1 VGDTDGI
8 VGDALGAVRVE
19 VAPPQEGP
27 DSERRSEK
35 EPPRPPLDA
44 PRDDG
49 LYPRGPEGG
58 INAALSARVAVD
70 AVTGAV
76 VEGLA
81 DGDLAGA
88 VKFRIALGPVGAL
101 RADGPRG
108 GDRAGGERRFSLDG
122 SVRTGDR
129 SLGVILSLYSNG
141 DRS

>member
-1 VGDTDGI
+1 M
-8 VGDALGAVRVE
+8 VGDALGAVRIE
-19 VAPPQEGP
+19 VVPPQEGP

-58 INAALSARVAVD
+58 TNVGLSARVAVAAD
-70 AVTGAV
+70 TGTA

-81 DGDLAGA
+81 DGDLVGA
-88 VKFRIALGPVGAL
+88 VKLRVALGPVGAL

-108 GDRAGGERRFSLDG
+108 GDRAGGERRFSLDR

-129 SLGVILSLYSNG
+129 SLGVILSLYGNG
-141 DRS
+141 D